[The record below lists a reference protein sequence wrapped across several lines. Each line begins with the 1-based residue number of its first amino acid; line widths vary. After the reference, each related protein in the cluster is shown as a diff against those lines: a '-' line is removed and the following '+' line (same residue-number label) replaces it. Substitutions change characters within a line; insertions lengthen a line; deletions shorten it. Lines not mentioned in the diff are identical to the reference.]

1 MKRPEY
7 VAVVTKLYRAAL
19 NGKKITPA
27 DLAELEAVFSREG
40 FTQGYYDGKI
50 GAEMFGRRQEVEGN
64 RDLFAAARAT
74 YENGENARVGVRFY
88 AMVRQGLP
96 AQLAVEDDDG
106 HICKT
111 VGSVPQEAM
120 VRALDQEEL
129 RQRIAKT
136 GGTPYRCDAVKSVL
150 DPGIMLPA
158 SSLNAMRR
166 DVLAELTAVR
176 GRVAPAHLGAYN
188 EPPAYDGV
196 PGTPQLTV
204 SVRSEKQITPRLLAA
219 KPAVLYVPL
228 TELAEHPDLAQRV
241 GLETQLAAVLPRVVW
256 SGENAGLAE
265 LLKTAYQLNVR
276 QILVGNLG
284 QVRIGKAAG
293 FAVRG
298 DFGLNIYNSRAM
310 NYLRREGLDSQL
322 LSFEMTL
329 PQLRD
334 VSKAIPTEVLVYGR
348 LPLMLTENCV
358 IRGQTGSCACTSS
371 APPRLVDRIGE
382 EFPVV
387 RDPGTC
393 RSVVLNGKKLYL
405 LDKLSSFR
413 GMGLWALR
421 LQFTTENPGEVDTI
435 LEEYRH
441 GGTFDAGS
449 YTRGLYTRGVE

>member
-1 MKRPEY
+1 MP
-7 VAVVTKLYRAAL
+7 
-19 NGKKITPA
+19 
-27 DLAELEAVFSREG
+27 
-40 FTQGYYDGKI
+40 
-50 GAEMFGRRQEVEGN
+50 GA
-64 RDLFAAARAT
+64 
-74 YENGENARVGVRFY
+74 
-88 AMVRQGLP
+88 
-96 AQLAVEDDDG
+96 
-106 HICKT
+106 
-111 VGSVPQEAM
+111 
-120 VRALDQEEL
+120 
-129 RQRIAKT
+129 
-136 GGTPYRCDAVKSVL
+136 
-150 DPGIMLPA
+150 
-158 SSLNAMRR
+158 
-166 DVLAELTAVR
+166 
-176 GRVAPAHLGAYN
+176 
-188 EPPAYDGV
+188 
-196 PGTPQLTV
+196 PQLTV